1 MFTPLPEHAD
11 PWRLADAGKR
21 FVGRLDLD
29 QLPRLSEELPE
40 ARTAVEYE
48 LVFGRDEQNRA
59 AVNGRVKATL
69 FLQCQRCLGIL
80 EYPVDRKISLA
91 LVEGLDEARGLPDG
105 YEPLLLEE
113 PHISLVDLI
122 EDELLL
128 ALPQV
133 PKHSAE
139 ACTPGVEQA
148 ETAPEHQQAV
158 RDNPF
163 AVLDKLKQKPD

>member
-21 FVGRLDLD
+21 FVGQLALD
-29 QLPRLSEELPE
+29 QLPRLGEELLEPQTE
-40 ARTAVEYE
+40 VEYE
-48 LVFGRDEQNRA
+48 LTFGRDGQNRA
-59 AVNGRVKATL
+59 VVNGRAKATL

-80 EYPVDRKISLA
+80 EYPVDREISLA
-91 LVEGLDEARGLPDG
+91 LVDGLDEARGLPDG

-113 PHISLVDLI
+113 PRISLVDLI

-133 PKHSAE
+133 PKHSAD
-139 ACTPGVEQA
+139 ACTSGVERT
-148 ETAPEHQQAV
+148 ETAPEQQQAV